1 MVIHDQHNHRGKDTF
16 VMMDYRMCSK
26 CIEHRGIV
34 HEYQHISAYAQMLE
48 LKVRRCCELNNEQQ
62 LSAILFIGKSCDSDD
77 YVIVVII
84 NDQQSWEALRKEA
97 EFSTDEEFIAE
108 LANEKNS
115 LNMERSEYV
124 QIKWIRPDEDGLT
137 FEFCTL
143 TLKLDTTWM
152 YDIMNAL
159 LKERNIYYDNAI
171 REEAVVASMERR
183 LVLLGKKVEEM
194 DDYRQNLSNTLIS
207 KFVAI
212 QNEKVTS

>member
-1 MVIHDQHNHRGKDTF
+1 MYFR
-16 VMMDYRMCSK
+16 
-26 CIEHRGIV
+26 
-34 HEYQHISAYAQMLE
+34 AYAQMLE

-84 NDQQSWEALRKEA
+84 SDTLSSSYTATYDQQSWEALRKEA

>member
-1 MVIHDQHNHRGKDTF
+1 
-16 VMMDYRMCSK
+16 
-26 CIEHRGIV
+26 
-34 HEYQHISAYAQMLE
+34 MLE

-84 NDQQSWEALRKEA
+84 SDTLSSSYTATYDQQSWEALRKEA

>member
-1 MVIHDQHNHRGKDTF
+1 
-16 VMMDYRMCSK
+16 
-26 CIEHRGIV
+26 
-34 HEYQHISAYAQMLE
+34 MLE

-84 NDQQSWEALRKEA
+84 SDILSSSYTATYDQESWEALRKEG

-124 QIKWIRPDEDGLT
+124 QMKWIRPDEDGLT

-152 YDIMNAL
+152 YHIVDAL

-171 REEAVVASMERR
+171 REEAIVASMERR
-183 LVLLGKKVEEM
+183 LELLGNKVEEM
-194 DDYRQNLSNTLIS
+194 DDYRRNLSNTLIS

-212 QNEKVTS
+212 QNGKVNS

>member
-1 MVIHDQHNHRGKDTF
+1 
-16 VMMDYRMCSK
+16 
-26 CIEHRGIV
+26 
-34 HEYQHISAYAQMLE
+34 MLE

-84 NDQQSWEALRKEA
+84 SDILSSSYTATYDQESWEALRKEG

-124 QIKWIRPDEDGLT
+124 QMKWIRPDEDGLT

-152 YDIMNAL
+152 YHIVNAL

-183 LVLLGKKVEEM
+183 LELLGNKVEEM
-194 DDYRQNLSNTLIS
+194 DDYRRNLSNTLIS

-212 QNEKVTS
+212 QNGKVSS